1 MKEHDAIERH
11 GAGPDAARA
20 QVCALA
26 DGALAGDE
34 LAQAIALAT
43 TDEDARASWHA
54 YHVIGDVLRSGS
66 AGFCGRDRAFA
77 DRLMARI
84 AQESQAQRAAWAVA
98 NAPENGAASDRL
110 ALGNPQKHPEN
121 PPAANDE
128 VFRWK
133 LVAGLASVA
142 AVAAIGWS
150 VVGLGGAE
158 FGSGAQL
165 ARAGAGAAAPAP
177 VVAQTQSA
185 PMTAVQL
192 QGPMI
197 RDPQLDELLAAHR
210 QFGGTTALENASGF
224 LRNATFETPVR

>member
-11 GAGPDAARA
+11 GVGQDAARA

-26 DGALAGDE
+26 DGALTGDE

-84 AQESQAQRAAWAVA
+84 AQESQEQRAAWQAA
-98 NAPENGAASDRL
+98 NAPENEALSDRL
-110 ALGNPQKHPEN
+110 AMGHAQKNPEN
-121 PPAANDE
+121 LSAANDE

-150 VVGLGGAE
+150 VVGLGGSE
-158 FGSGAQL
+158 FGSSAQL
-165 ARAGAGAAAPAP
+165 ARAGAGAAAPTP
-177 VVAQTQSA
+177 VVAQTHSA
-185 PMTAVQL
+185 PVTAVQ
-192 QGPMI
+192 QGLMI

-224 LRNATFETPVR
+224 LRNATFEMPVR

>member
-1 MKEHDAIERH
+1 MKEHDAIERY
-11 GAGPDAARA
+11 GAGPNAARA

-84 AQESQAQRAAWAVA
+84 AQESEAQRTAWSMASD
-98 NAPENGAASDRL
+98 PENVASHDSL
-110 ALGNPQKHPEN
+110 APGNTQNHPEN
-121 PPAANDE
+121 KPAANDE

-150 VVGLGGAE
+150 VAGLGGAE

-165 ARAGAGAAAPAP
+165 ASAGAGAAALVA
-177 VVAQTQSA
+177 AQTQSA
-185 PMTAVQL
+185 PVTAVQL

-210 QFGGTTALENASGF
+210 QFGGTTALETASAF
-224 LRNATFETPVR
+224 LRNATFEAPVR

>member
-1 MKEHDAIERH
+1 MKEHDAIERG
-11 GAGPDAARA
+11 GAGLDAARA

-43 TDEDARASWHA
+43 TDEDARACWHA

-84 AQESQAQRAAWAVA
+84 AQESQTQRTAWQTPGALENVAQ
-98 NAPENGAASDRL
+98 PDRM
-110 ALGNPQKHPEN
+110 ALGKAEN
-121 PPAANDE
+121 LSENAPAANDE

-150 VVGLGGAE
+150 VVGLGGGE
-158 FGSGAQL
+158 FGGSAQL
-165 ARAGAGAAAPAP
+165 ARASAGASGPVP
-177 VVAQTQSA
+177 VVAQNQGASV
-185 PMTAVQL
+185 TAVQL
-192 QGPMI
+192 PGPMI

>member
-11 GAGPDAARA
+11 GAGQDAARA

-84 AQESQAQRAAWAVA
+84 AQESQAQRAAWPVI
-98 NAPENGAASDRL
+98 NAPENGASPDRL
-110 ALGNPQKHPEN
+110 ALGNGQNNPEN

-158 FGSGAQL
+158 FGSSAQL
-165 ARAGAGAAAPAP
+165 ARGVTGAAAPAP
-177 VVAQTQSA
+177 VVAQTPSA
-185 PMTAVQL
+185 SVTAVPL
-192 QGPMI
+192 HGPMI

-210 QFGGTTALENASGF
+210 QFGGIAALENASGF
-224 LRNATFETPVR
+224 LRNATFETPLR